1 MAGRAV
7 TVYVWWDVEWVVFM
21 SSISPPSQKKYE
33 RERWAFAR
41 VILSKGLKLCLYLPS
56 RSQENL

>member
-21 SSISPPSQKKYE
+21 SSISPPSQKNM
-33 RERWAFAR
+33 RE
-41 VILSKGLKLCLYLPS
+41 KDGLLPG
-56 RSQENL
+56 